1 MKLTGWLGVTA
12 TNLDNFSKLALIYNI
27 STLFSLSLSLSLSHT
42 HTQTHTVLICN
53 LSTLLPLVLIS
64 WIPVFF
70 FFVLYNLF
78 LSPSFFVLSFSLL
91 LSCARLHLI
100 GSQSSFPPL
109 FLFLFFWRS
118 SSSRRTLRE
127 RERERER
134 ESARALLGTTV
145 HNGGSRAAPAAVFQR
160 YSRQG
165 WRPRPKA

>member
-91 LSCARLHLI
+91 LSCARLHLLHHWI
-100 GSQSSFPPL
+100 TIFLSPPLSFPF
-109 FLFLFFWRS
+109 FLALV
-118 SSSRRTLRE
+118 LVQEDPQRE

-134 ESARALLGTTV
+134 ERARFIRNYG
-145 HNGGSRAAPAAVFQR
+145 P
-160 YSRQG
+160 
-165 WRPRPKA
+165 